1 MEMPLPQSL
10 PGGSASTPLRLNC
23 TPTPSVTFRLLRP
36 SGPLECSLELLKLQF
51 LPFMSAAYSLPFLG
65 FLLEESPI
73 SSIFRIQ
80 TKRER
85 EREITLLGLNLRVGK
100 LSVEVG
106 LVSLKRLHFST
117 NLEFLSSGGIAPWI
131 AVTSVEIRLRIKAE
145 YTHQTILQ
153 GRLSIY
159 LFVILHFSN
168 LKKEIGGP
176 EHFFCA

>member
-1 MEMPLPQSL
+1 MPLPQSL

-85 EREITLLGLNLRVGK
+85 ERDHFIGAQFEGGKAVGWSGLGLSEETPFFYKSWISFIWGNCTLDRGNLCRNQIK
-100 LSVEVG
+100 NQSWIYTQNDTARQTFHLSFCYPP
-106 LVSLKRLHFST
+106 LLK
-117 NLEFLSSGGIAPWI
+117 P
-131 AVTSVEIRLRIKAE
+131 
-145 YTHQTILQ
+145 
-153 GRLSIY
+153 
-159 LFVILHFSN
+159 
-168 LKKEIGGP
+168 
-176 EHFFCA
+176 

>member
-51 LPFMSAAYSLPFLG
+51 LPFMRAAYSLPFLG

-80 TKRER
+80 TRER
-85 EREITLLGLNLRVGK
+85 DHFIGAQFEGGKAVG
-100 LSVEVG
+100 EMG

-117 NLEFLSSGGIAPWI
+117 NLEFLSSGGIASWI

-145 YTHQTILQ
+145 YTHKTILQ